1 MEDNEETMKQI
12 KQDADQE
19 REEIEKKNQN
29 NLSQVSDMGLKS
41 KAELQIT
48 RNKLTEVESEIE
60 QLTRQI
66 QDKKLQLAQQK
77 TNIDKLKI
85 TINEQKKE
93 IHEKDNQIGDRE
105 KVIYGL
111 KKKTQELE
119 KFKFVLDYKIKEL
132 KRDIAPREAEIG
144 KLSEQT
150 NEMDNQL
157 RIFNTVNSQLGF
169 TVNELRER
177 QEEMQELIKNSRTT
191 IRKND
196 IHIQGFKNAV
206 YWVVQHADDYEQLK
220 RAVNNGLYKY
230 VRDQEMK
237 NVEIDPDIKKEY
249 INQKKYLES
258 SVFSLKKRLEKE
270 QQIHREDNLNIM

>member
-1 MEDNEETMKQI
+1 M
-12 KQDADQE
+12 
-19 REEIEKKNQN
+19 
-29 NLSQVSDMGLKS
+29 
-41 KAELQIT
+41 
-48 RNKLTEVESEIE
+48 
-60 QLTRQI
+60 
-66 QDKKLQLAQQK
+66 
-77 TNIDKLKI
+77 
-85 TINEQKKE
+85 
-93 IHEKDNQIGDRE
+93 
-105 KVIYGL
+105 IYGL

-249 INQKKYLES
+249 IN
-258 SVFSLKKRLEKE
+258 
-270 QQIHREDNLNIM
+270 